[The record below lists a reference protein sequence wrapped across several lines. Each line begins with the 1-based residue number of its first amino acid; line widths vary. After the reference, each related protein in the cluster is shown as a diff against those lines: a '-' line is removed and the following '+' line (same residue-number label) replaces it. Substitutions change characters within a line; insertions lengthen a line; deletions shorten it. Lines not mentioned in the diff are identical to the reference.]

1 MKLSGSKLTLIQTL
15 LARIVDELSFQ
26 SWAKTKDGQKN
37 RNRPKSVLKAL
48 TEDKEDE
55 IVSFVSAEDFNRAW
69 ESITNGGNNR

>member
-69 ESITNGGNNR
+69 ESITNGNNR

>member
-55 IVSFVSAEDFNRAW
+55 IVSFVSAEDFNKAW
-69 ESITNGGNNR
+69 ESITNGNNR